1 VSNDLGTKSSSFL
14 LNLFFSA
21 VFKSM
26 FIKSFIYLVNK
37 TNSMRKEVLW
47 FLTFIFLVPFVNAQN
62 TLTEILSYALGVNT
76 ESSFLVLA
84 FGMFVIMTA
93 VINKLAN
100 KFFTESRNL
109 ALIVSIAIS
118 LIAINFMPQ
127 DLYTFFAKYVVLIVV
142 LAVILAPWILV
153 DWFGRIPRRARH
165 FVLLVIYAVGFAII
179 WKLSQYPSFSS
190 ILESEF
196 PFFIFDSI
204 SFKQVSYLALGIA
217 SAVSIWNMKNT
228 TNELQERER
237 LAQTRAETRE
247 RMANARLSEI
257 RARRESP
264 GLLTRTWR
272 RFGGRP
278 SNP

>member
-1 VSNDLGTKSSSFL
+1 
-14 LNLFFSA
+14 
-21 VFKSM
+21 
-26 FIKSFIYLVNK
+26 
-37 TNSMRKEVLW
+37 MRKEVLW

-190 ILESEF
+190 ILE
-196 PFFIFDSI
+196 
-204 SFKQVSYLALGIA
+204 
-217 SAVSIWNMKNT
+217 
-228 TNELQERER
+228 
-237 LAQTRAETRE
+237 
-247 RMANARLSEI
+247 
-257 RARRESP
+257 
-264 GLLTRTWR
+264 
-272 RFGGRP
+272 
-278 SNP
+278 

>member
-1 VSNDLGTKSSSFL
+1 
-14 LNLFFSA
+14 
-21 VFKSM
+21 
-26 FIKSFIYLVNK
+26 
-37 TNSMRKEVLW
+37 MRKEVLW

-272 RFGGRP
+272 RFRGRP
-278 SNP
+278 GNPEFHG